1 LETESSNVNRE
12 RKKQP
17 KRAELVVA
25 LCATLMLGL
34 ACPATGDV
42 RLPRLVSDGMVLQRD
57 APVRIWGWA
66 TPGERVTVHFLD
78 RDHMTAS
85 DEHGKWEV
93 VLPHLNPGGP
103 FVMRIE
109 AGNTITI
116 RDIAVGDV
124 WVCSGQSNMGM
135 ALGWLAHVYQGDID
149 SADQPFIR
157 QFLVPMGF
165 TLGRCDSDVGSG
177 SWVRADPENVR
188 SFSAV
193 AYFFAKQLHDT
204 CRVPI
209 GLIHASL
216 GGSSTEAWISEGA
229 LKAFPKYYEE
239 AVRYA
244 RPGVLEGTT
253 KQDDQRARAWG
264 SALSASD
271 EGLRDSLRQWSDP
284 SCSTSAWDT
293 MHVPGYWATAS
304 PGNVNGVVWFRREF
318 IVPAAFA
325 DSTGTLLLGRIVDAD
340 SVFVNGRFIGGIGSQ
355 YAPRMYRIPERTLRA
370 GVNTIVIR
378 VVNFNRRGG
387 FVPGKR
393 YAVLFG
399 GQEIGLE
406 GVWRCRLGASA
417 EPLEDRVFTGKIPT
431 GLFSGMIAPLR
442 PWRIKG
448 VLWYQGES
456 NTSRACE
463 HFQLFSLLI
472 RDWRT
477 QWQQPD
483 LPFIYVQLPNFIE
496 VNTETTTYD
505 WALFRESQLKA
516 LSVPGT
522 GMAVSIDIGEGNDIH
537 PVNKKDLGY
546 RLALAARRVA
556 YGETNI
562 VSSGPTL
569 SSVSIKRGKVILSF
583 SNTGRGLIARGGAAL
598 RRFEICGNDGVYVP
612 AEARIDNGTVVV
624 WSKEVALPVAVRYAW
639 ANDPEGANLYNNEG
653 LPASPFR
660 TSDLY

>member
-1 LETESSNVNRE
+1 MFM
-12 RKKQP
+12 QP
-17 KRAELVVA
+17 VTRLKRAKLVVA
-25 LCATLMLGL
+25 FCAMLIVGL
-34 ACPATGDV
+34 SCHAWGDV

-57 APVRIWGWA
+57 ASVRIWGWA
-66 TPGERVTVHFLD
+66 TRGERVTVHFLGRTHAAAADD
-78 RDHMTAS
+78 R
-85 DEHGKWEV
+85 GKWEV
-93 VLPHLNPGGP
+93 TLPRLNPGGP
-103 FVMRIE
+103 FEMRIE
-109 AGNTITI
+109 AGNAITI

-135 ALGWLAHVYQGDID
+135 ALGWLAQVYQSDID

-157 QFLVPMGF
+157 QFLVPVGF

-177 SWVRADPENVR
+177 SWVRADPKNVR

-193 AYFFAKQLHDT
+193 AYFFAKQLHDAY
-204 CRVPI
+204 RVPI
-209 GLIHASL
+209 GLIHASV

-229 LKAFPKYYEE
+229 IKAFPQYYEE

-244 RPGVLEGTT
+244 RPGVLERTT

-271 EGLRDSLRQWSDP
+271 EGLRDTVHRWSDP
-284 SCSTSAWDT
+284 ACSTSAWDT
-293 MHVPGYWATAS
+293 MHVPGYWITAS

-318 IVPAAFA
+318 TVPVRTA
-325 DSTGTLLLGRIVDAD
+325 DSAGVLLLGRIVDAD
-340 SVFVNGRFIGGIGSQ
+340 SVFINGRFVGGIGSQ

-370 GVNTIVIR
+370 GANTIVIR

-393 YAVLFG
+393 YALMVG
-399 GQEIGLE
+399 GQEIALD

-431 GLFSGMIAPLR
+431 GLFNSMIAPLR
-442 PWRIKG
+442 QWRIKG

-463 HFQLFSLLI
+463 HYPLFSLLI

-477 QWQQPD
+477 SWQRPE
-483 LPFIYVQLPNFIE
+483 LPFIYVQLPNFME

-505 WALFRESQLKA
+505 WALFRESQSKA
-516 LSVPGT
+516 SSISGT

-546 RLALAARRVA
+546 RLALAARRVV
-556 YGETNI
+556 YGETGI
-562 VSSGPTL
+562 VSSGPIL
-569 SSVSIKRGKVILSF
+569 SSVRITRGKVILNF
-583 SNTGRGLIARGGAAL
+583 SSTGRGLTARGGAGL
-598 RRFEICGNDGVYVP
+598 RCFEICGNDGVYVP
-612 AEARIDNGTVVV
+612 AEARIDHGTVVV
-624 WSKEVALPVAVRYAW
+624 WSHEVASPVAVRYAW
-639 ANDPEGANLYNNEG
+639 ANDPEGANLYNKEG